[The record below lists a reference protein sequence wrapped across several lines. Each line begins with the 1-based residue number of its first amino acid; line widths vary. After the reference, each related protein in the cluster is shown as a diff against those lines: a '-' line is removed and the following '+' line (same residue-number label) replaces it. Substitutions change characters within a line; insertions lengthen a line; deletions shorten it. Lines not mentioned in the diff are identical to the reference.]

1 MADGYAKRIR
11 GEYSI
16 AIKAMLALSRLIM
29 GEFEVD
35 SGYDSKCETTNAFA
49 RLTVALRC
57 ALSEEI
63 PFCKAN

>member
-1 MADGYAKRIR
+1 
-11 GEYSI
+11 
-16 AIKAMLALSRLIM
+16 M